1 MLIFFV
7 SLSTL
12 SQIIPEHREV
22 SDATQQH
29 ESDLG
34 CENEQLHDQP
44 CWTLKFTFQIALPES
59 KEVPEAGMCNKV

>member
-1 MLIFFV
+1 M
-7 SLSTL
+7 
-12 SQIIPEHREV
+12 